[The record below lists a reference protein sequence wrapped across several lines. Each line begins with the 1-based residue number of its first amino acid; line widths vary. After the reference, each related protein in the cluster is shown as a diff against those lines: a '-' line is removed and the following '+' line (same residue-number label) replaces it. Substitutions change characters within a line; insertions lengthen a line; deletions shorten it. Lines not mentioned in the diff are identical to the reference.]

1 MQVTGSITH
10 LLQQWREGR
19 ADALEALLPYIYDE
33 LHQLASS
40 YLRREHVGHTLQP
53 TALVHELY
61 LKLAGAR
68 PPDVEGRRHFYGVA
82 ARLMRQILVDHARRN
97 LAEKRGGPVTPL
109 SLDDTFAYS
118 TERAADFAALDD
130 ALELLAKINERAARV
145 IELRFFTGLSVDE
158 TSALLKVSDVSVYRD
173 QRFAIAFLSD
183 QLKSV

>member
-1 MQVTGSITH
+1 MAVAGSITH
-10 LLQQWREGR
+10 LLQQWREGKSE
-19 ADALEALLPYIYDE
+19 ALESLLPYIYDE

-40 YLRREHVGHTLQP
+40 YLRREHPGHTLQP

-61 LKLAGAR
+61 LRLAGAR

-97 LAEKRGGPVTPL
+97 LAEKRGGPAAPL
-109 SLDDTFAYS
+109 ALNEGLAYS

-130 ALELLAKINERAARV
+130 ALDLLARINERSARV
-145 IELRFFTGLSVDE
+145 IELRFFTGLSVEE
-158 TSALLKVSDVSVYRD
+158 TAALLSVSEVSVYRD

-183 QLKSV
+183 QLKSS